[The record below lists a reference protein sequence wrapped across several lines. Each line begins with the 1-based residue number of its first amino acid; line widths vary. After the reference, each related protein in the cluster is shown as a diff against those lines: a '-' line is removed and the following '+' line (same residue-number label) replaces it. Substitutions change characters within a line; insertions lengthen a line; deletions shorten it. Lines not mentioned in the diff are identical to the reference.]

1 MNNTFKIIIAVF
13 WGFILEGCN
22 SHVQQPKIE
31 NVHVVIGISFNNPE
45 RSCENWLKDLNPD
58 CQIIDLS
65 KVSRDSIQ
73 LALKL
78 CNGIVLTGGCDI
90 DPGRYGKGD
99 EIRKCGMTSL
109 KRDVIDSILVAYAFE
124 NKVPILG
131 ICRGEQFLNIAR
143 GGKLFTDV
151 PTDVGMKVVHRSKEN
166 GICYHLV
173 SISKGSLL
181 NRITKISNDTV
192 NSIHHQGIA
201 VLAPCFKPAAVAE
214 DGLIESIELNDSIV
228 QSDSN
233 RFALGVQWHPELL
246 NRNHRL
252 SRPIGL
258 YFIKMA
264 KRSIN

>member
-1 MNNTFKIIIAVF
+1 MGIFF
-13 WGFILEGCN
+13 GFVLVGCN
-22 SHVQQPKIE
+22 SHVQQPKTE
-31 NVHVVIGISFNNPE
+31 NGHVVIGISFNNPE
-45 RSCENWLKDLNPD
+45 KSCENWLKDLDSD
-58 CQIIDLS
+58 CRIIDLS
-65 KVSRDSIQ
+65 KVRGDSIQ

-109 KRDVIDSILVAYAFE
+109 KRDVIDSILVDYAFE

-173 SISKGSLL
+173 SIS
-181 NRITKISNDTV
+181 
-192 NSIHHQGIA
+192 
-201 VLAPCFKPAAVAE
+201 
-214 DGLIESIELNDSIV
+214 
-228 QSDSN
+228 
-233 RFALGVQWHPELL
+233 
-246 NRNHRL
+246 
-252 SRPIGL
+252 
-258 YFIKMA
+258 
-264 KRSIN
+264 